1 MVPKSLGI
9 RAQLLG
15 LVAAAVLPFL
25 VLIGAGLWNQSRTEQ
40 AEALNR
46 ALGDARV
53 LAAQVDDH
61 LGNLENL
68 MVGLGH
74 AVSTNPADAAAND
87 ALLHDLKAELPDYI
101 ADITVALP
109 DGENIGSASGQRYRV
124 GALPFFGRVLAG
136 ESTAGCFRSRT
147 PSGIRRVSCKRC

>member
-1 MVPKSLGI
+1 M
-9 RAQLLG
+9 
-15 LVAAAVLPFL
+15 
-25 VLIGAGLWNQSRTEQ
+25 
-40 AEALNR
+40 NR
-46 ALGDARV
+46 ALGDARI

-87 ALLHDLKAELPDYI
+87 ALLHGLKAELPDFI
-101 ADITVALP
+101 ADIIVAMP

-124 GALPFFGRVLAG
+124 GGRPFFGRILAG
-136 ESTAGCFRSRT
+136 EPVAVGDPLRSRVER
-147 PSGIRRVSCKRC
+147 PLGLSGRARHQEFGG

>member
-1 MVPKSLGI
+1 VLKSLGI

-46 ALGDARV
+46 ALGDARI
-53 LAAQVDDH
+53 LTAQVDDH

-68 MVGLGH
+68 MVGLGR

-87 ALLHDLKAELPDYI
+87 ALLYDLKAELPDFI
-101 ADITVALP
+101 ADITVAKTSAP
-109 DGENIGSASGQRYRV
+109 RQGSDTASAPSPFSV
-124 GALPFFGRVLAG
+124 GSWRAI
-136 ESTAGCFRSRT
+136 RSR
-147 PSGIRRVSCKRC
+147 SAILCAAG

>member
-1 MVPKSLGI
+1 
-9 RAQLLG
+9 
-15 LVAAAVLPFL
+15 LVAAAVFPFL

-40 AEALNR
+40 AEALAR
-46 ALGDARV
+46 ALGDARIP
-53 LAAQVDDH
+53 AAQVDDH
-61 LGNLENL
+61 IGNLENL

-87 ALLHDLKAELPDYI
+87 ALLRKLKAELPDFI
-101 ADITVALP
+101 ADITVATP